1 LLKELDII
9 SGLDR
14 VFNQPAPGVIKG
26 IGDDCAVIRTGGRNW
41 LVTTDSQVEG
51 VHFRPETTT
60 PLRLGRKCLA
70 VNLSDIA
77 AMGGRP
83 RYAFLNLGLP
93 RSLPR
98 GFLSSFRRGLQA
110 EAEEFS
116 VALVGGDTHLSPG
129 GIALG
134 LTVIGEA
141 GGRIAFRSGARAGDG
156 LYVSGFLG
164 QSAAGLQ
171 LLTAGPDGRKVLP
184 RSYRIELIAAHQ
196 CPRPQVELG
205 QFLVRRGYARA
216 MIDLSDGLASDLR
229 HLCRASGVGARVDT
243 DRLPLSPAFRAAT
256 AWLAAPPLEVALRG
270 GEDYQLL
277 FTVPPGLQTGMAS
290 QVKRHLGLNLF
301 RIGEITR
308 DKRIRLITSGRVRA
322 LRYRGYD
329 HFAAAADTD
338 KDCPHV

>member
-1 LLKELDII
+1 MLKEIAII
-9 SGLDR
+9 AGFR
-14 VFNQPAPGVIKG
+14 RIFNQPAPGVIQG

-41 LVTTDSQVEG
+41 LITTDAQVEG
-51 VHFRPETTT
+51 VHFRQETTT

-98 GFLSSFRRGLQA
+98 GFLSSFRRGLRA
-110 EAEEFS
+110 EADKFS

-141 GGRIAFRSGARAGDG
+141 GTRIAFRSGARPGDS

-164 QSAAGLQ
+164 QSAAGLR
-171 LLTAGPDGRKVLP
+171 LLTAAPNRRGALP
-184 RSYRIELIAAHQ
+184 RSFRRELVEAHQ
-196 CPRPQVELG
+196 GPRPQVELG
-205 QFLVRRGYARA
+205 QFLVRRGYAGA

-229 HLCRASGVGARVDT
+229 HLCRASGVGARIDT
-243 DRLPLSPAFRAAT
+243 GRLPLSPAFRAAT
-256 AWLAAPPLEVALRG
+256 AWLATPPLEIALRG

-277 FTVPPGLQTGMAS
+277 FTVPPGLQAKMEA
-290 QVKRHLGLNLF
+290 QVRRRREVTLF
-301 RIGEITR
+301 RIGEITPG
-308 DKRIRLITSGRVRA
+308 KRILLITSGRVQA
-322 LRYRGYD
+322 LRYQGFD
-329 HFAAAADTD
+329 HFTSGTGEDF
-338 KDCPHV
+338 PHV